1 MFKYI
6 PIILLISSLVSC
18 KHSTKQESKNNIFID
33 PAEQV
38 AASDLFRGYRYVA
51 LETTDDNLIGKIDKV
66 QIDSVRNRIYV
77 MDRERGAVFVFNTHG
92 KFIDKIQ
99 RPGRAPE
106 EYTSLEDFVA
116 YKSDIFCLARSG
128 KINRYSETGD
138 FLQGYKL
145 DNWYNNFVILNDSL
159 IYLYSE
165 NSNNK
170 NFNFILYD
178 YKNDVYL
185 KEFDPFPKNQ
195 NYLFQKSPFNQVE
208 DNLLITKP
216 FDLTVYRLNENG
228 MVPRYS
234 FSFNTPDQIPEHY
247 ETMNTESLIND
258 LRGKSL
264 VKRLDNIT
272 KIGNT
277 IWMVYEI
284 FYPELGYRSLISSYD
299 LDSKIVKTFRSG
311 DEIDPQVPF
320 LFNPLG
326 FYKDRLVTYFP
337 AIASLSIAKTYDL
350 DIFKNDTIQETD
362 NPILFFNQ
370 LK

>member
-6 PIILLISSLVSC
+6 PIILLIACFAAC
-18 KHSTKQESKNNIFID
+18 KQTAKQANNADIFID
-33 PAEQV
+33 PTEQKS
-38 AASDLFRGYRYVA
+38 ASDLFGGYRYIA

-77 MDRERGAVFVFNTHG
+77 MDQERGAVFVFNTQG
-92 KFIDKIQ
+92 KFIGKIQ
-99 RPGRAPE
+99 HPGRAPE

-116 YKSDIFCLARSG
+116 YKSDIYCLARSG

-170 NFNFILYD
+170 KFNFILYD

-195 NYLFQKSPFNQVE
+195 NYLFQKSPFNPVE
-208 DNLLITKP
+208 DSLLITKP
-216 FDLTVYRLNENG
+216 FDLTVYSLDENG
-228 MVPRYS
+228 MAPRYS
-234 FSFNTPDQIPEHY
+234 FSFNTPDRIPNDY
-247 ETMNTESLIND
+247 ESMNTETLIQD

-277 IWMVYEI
+277 IYIVYEI

-299 LDSKIVKTFRSG
+299 LDSKMVKTFRSG
-311 DEIDPQVPF
+311 DDIDPQVPF
-320 LFNPLG
+320 IFNPLG

-337 AIASLSIAKTYDL
+337 AIASLSIAKTYSL
-350 DIFKNDTIQETD
+350 DTFKNDSIQETD